1 MTPEWAQV
9 FVSVGQTMLIVWG
22 IWLMRF
28 SNQEPQATSEMLCD
42 QATMLR
48 SQVKTLDAHTEGLKE
63 QTALLR
69 EQAATQNDHT
79 DAPRRLLEER
89 DS

>member
-9 FVSVGQTMLIVWG
+9 FVRVGQTMLIAWG
-22 IWLMRF
+22 IWLMRS
-28 SNQEPQATSEMLCD
+28 SNQERQATSEMLRD

-48 SQVKTLDAHTEGLKE
+48 SQAKTLDAHTEGLKE

-69 EQAATQNDHT
+69 EQAATQNAHT
-79 DAPRRLLEER
+79 GVLRRLLE
-89 DS
+89 DKSP